1 MIREHTLLA
10 ESIRS
15 VISDNLSKKALEKIE
30 NRLSEKYH
38 MSIPLYLNEFPKL
51 DDVLREYF
59 GAGAEK
65 LEKIIIERMRDLEK
79 SKA

>member
-1 MIREHTLLA
+1 MIRGDTLLA

-15 VISDNLSKKALEKIE
+15 VIKDNLSEKALKKIE
-30 NRLSEKYH
+30 SRLSEKYH
-38 MSIPLYLNEFPKL
+38 MSIPLYLREYPKF

-65 LEKIIIERMRDLEK
+65 LEKIIIERMRALEK

>member
-30 NRLSEKYH
+30 NRLSEKYQ

-65 LEKIIIERMRDLEK
+65 LEKIIIERMRSLEK
-79 SKA
+79 SKE

>member
-15 VISDNLSKKALEKIE
+15 VISDKLSKKALEKIE
-30 NRLSEKYH
+30 NRLSEKYQ

-59 GAGAEK
+59 GAGAEN
-65 LEKIIIERMRDLEK
+65 LEKIIIERMRSLEK

>member
-30 NRLSEKYH
+30 NRLSEKYQ

-59 GAGAEK
+59 GAGAER
-65 LEKIIIERMRDLEK
+65 LEKIIIERMHALEK
-79 SKA
+79 PKK